1 MQWDLTAQSDA
12 AVIPSLFGRQ
22 QQANGSLGTGTA
34 ALPLSPAE
42 LEVPHYLNAHYW
54 WAYIHPTA
62 VQLFERQ
69 WLVNLILWGNYGRLC
84 DAVMAEMGDL
94 LPGRTLQVAC
104 VYGDLT
110 TRLSARV
117 ADGGLM
123 DVVDVLPIQLGN
135 LRKKLPRNA
144 PVRLLAM
151 DSTNLNLPD
160 ASYDRALIFFLLHE
174 QPSQYR
180 EQTLSELFRVV
191 KPGGKIVIVDYDL
204 PRWWHPLRYVW
215 RPLLAKLEPFALDL
229 WRDEIA
235 KWLPRGQHP
244 RPQGTVLRRPLSESG
259 DHTLSTAIANSR
271 ISDKSEWL
279 GRGRHISGDTTRN
292 TFQTVEA
299 PIGSES
305 DEFISIADR
314 HLVAARFLPADWS

>member
-1 MQWDLTAQSDA
+1 MQLDLTAQSDA
-12 AVIPSLFGRQ
+12 AVMPSLFGRQ
-22 QQANGSLGTGTA
+22 QQSNVNLGASTA
-34 ALPLSPAE
+34 ALPLSPAV
-42 LEVPHYLNAHYW
+42 LEVPDYLNAHYW
-54 WAYIHPTA
+54 WTYIHPTA

-69 WLVNLILWGNYGRLC
+69 WLVNLILWSNYGRLC
-84 DAVMAEMGDL
+84 DAVMAEMGDS

-110 TRLSARV
+110 TRLSVRV

-151 DSTNLNLPD
+151 DSSNLNLPD

-180 EQTLSELFRVV
+180 ERTLSELFRVV
-191 KPGGKIVIVDYDL
+191 RPGGKIIVVDYDL
-204 PRWWHPLRYVW
+204 PRWWHPLRYIW

-235 KWLPRGQHP
+235 KWLPRGGVSQ
-244 RPQGTVLRRPLSESG
+244 LRK
-259 DHTLSTAIANSR
+259 
-271 ISDKSEWL
+271 KSYFGGL
-279 GRGRHISGDTTRN
+279 
-292 TFQTVEA
+292 
-299 PIGSES
+299 
-305 DEFISIADR
+305 
-314 HLVAARFLPADWS
+314 